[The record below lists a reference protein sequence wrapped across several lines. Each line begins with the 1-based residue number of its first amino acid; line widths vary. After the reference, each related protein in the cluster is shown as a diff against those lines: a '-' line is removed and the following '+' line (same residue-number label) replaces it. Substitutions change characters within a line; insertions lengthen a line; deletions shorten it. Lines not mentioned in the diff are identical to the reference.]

1 MPKPILRS
9 QRKPIAAAESP
20 TAGDGSACR
29 ARVRLQHK
37 PIGIAESL
45 ATERA
50 GAEMLKNPQSDHGS
64 ATRAG
69 GCNTNPQLL
78 RNLDC
83 GSAGAEMQKP
93 VLRNPIIT
101 GALRVREA
109 AAQTHSLGAER
120 RARGR
125 LQHKPTGAAE
135 SPATGAQARRCS
147 AARSRQCCAR
157 GRLQTHRCGGIYIGS
172 RKPVEVWIVRGPRSS
187 STTLLVLRQA
197 SWAKEP

>member
-125 LQHKPTGAAE
+125 LQHKPIGAAE
-135 SPATGAQARRCS
+135 SPATERRHGDALQPDHGS
-147 AARSRQCCAR
+147 AARAGGCSTNPQVWRNLYWVKETGSGLDSRGQ
-157 GRLQTHRCGGIYIGS
+157 G
-172 RKPVEVWIVRGPRSS
+172 
-187 STTLLVLRQA
+187 TLN
-197 SWAKEP
+197 P